1 MEDSLRRLQWH
12 MWFRW
17 REESRSSGSMDLT
30 AAELDYLYLI
40 IAAETPLRLA
50 DLAKQMRVSPASAS
64 VMVRKLQRAGY
75 LDKLPDSTDGRSIL
89 IAPTARCGALE
100 AEEQS
105 IYAETA
111 TRMASALTADELL
124 DLDRLL
130 QKACSSLEPPKT

>member
-1 MEDSLRRLQWH
+1 
-12 MWFRW
+12 
-17 REESRSSGSMDLT
+17 MDLT